1 MKISNKLTTDDFIE
15 LQKIVMER
23 HDPGMATT
31 FVLKYMSNFLYAV
44 VIFLGSYYILSRFAG
59 LDNWII
65 PAAAGILAFILLIYF
80 FPRFYR
86 RRVARV
92 IEKFYAKT
100 DINIERDLI
109 LDDEGF
115 SVTDDKGERRFA
127 WQDFE
132 SIVRSAGNYF
142 LKLRGKSEG
151 FVIKAD
157 HLKNEQVDQ
166 LEDYLVK
173 SGQRV
178 EEKTNEK

>member
-1 MKISNKLTTDDFIE
+1 MKISNKLSTDDFIE

-23 HDPGMATT
+23 HDPGMGTT
-31 FVLKYMSNFLYAV
+31 FVLKYMSNFLYSV
-44 VIFLGSYYILSRFAG
+44 VIFLGFYYILSRYAG

-65 PAAAGILAFILLIYF
+65 PAIAGILAFILLILF
-80 FPRFYR
+80 FPKFYR
-86 RRVARV
+86 RRVTRV
-92 IEKFYAKT
+92 IEKFYAKS

-127 WQDFE
+127 WKDFE

-142 LKLRGKSEG
+142 LKLRGKAEG

-157 HLKNEQVDQ
+157 HLQDEEVTE

-173 SGQRV
+173 SGQSV
-178 EEKTNEK
+178 EEKNNEK